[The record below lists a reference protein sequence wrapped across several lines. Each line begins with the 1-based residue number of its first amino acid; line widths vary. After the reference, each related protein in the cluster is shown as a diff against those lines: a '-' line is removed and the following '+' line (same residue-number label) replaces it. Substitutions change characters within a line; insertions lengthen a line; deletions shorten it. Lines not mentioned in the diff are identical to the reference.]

1 MVTLAFQTAFGPAE
15 IALIVGE
22 GANAPVVTRI
32 DHAAGAGPEARLPR
46 LLEAALAEGGVRI
59 GDVTRIGVVAG
70 PGSFTGLRMGLAFA
84 RGLGLVLGCPVL
96 GVSLLEAC
104 LPVGETRR
112 LQIALQAQKRPPD
125 ITFWSQDFEA
135 GAAVS
140 PPIERSLDALG
151 SVASDILTDR
161 PDLIDGSIG
170 GAEPLASYA
179 AAWAVGR
186 RAPDH
191 PPSPVYVRAPDAV
204 LPPTSA

>member
-1 MVTLAFQTAFGPAE
+1 MAVLAFQAAFGPAQV
-15 IALIVGE
+15 AAMVNG
-22 GANAPVVTRI
+22 VVVERR
-32 DHAAGAGPEARLPR
+32 DGQAGQGQDARLPGVLR
-46 LLEAALAEGGVRI
+46 DVLSDAGIDLADISLIAA
-59 GDVTRIGVVAG
+59 VAG
-70 PGSFTGLRMGLAFA
+70 PGSFTGLRMGVAFA
-84 RGLGLVLGCPVL
+84 RGLGLVLAVPVI
-96 GVSLLEAC
+96 GVTTLEAC
-104 LPVGETRR
+104 LAPGNTRGPVCV
-112 LQIALQAQKRPPD
+112 ALQAQKRPPD

-140 PPIERSLDALG
+140 PPIERSLDGLG

-170 GAEPLASYA
+170 GAEPLASHA